1 MLRFLCSP
9 FILLANLE
17 RARRIPGS
25 FLTLLLVALSVSAQ
39 SAPAPAP
46 QTPAQIIDRVSPAVA
61 VVLAGREGSGT
72 SLGSAVVVRQ
82 DGVLLTAYHVLK
94 DAHRAQ
100 VRFKNGEIYD
110 KVELLAYDERR
121 DVAALRVFAANLPVL
136 PTVAADETRPGDTV
150 YAVSN
155 AGALPWTA
163 SSGVVSA
170 LRLADEVP
178 GAGSGYRLI
187 QFTAPVSPG
196 SSGGVLVDAQARLL
210 GIIVGSTTGQNLNFA
225 VPIESVLGLA
235 NRSGGNLLASG
246 ADLQLPG
253 QQAPETAGPSGSVP
267 PPPAELSD
275 RERSEAVASRDPMK
289 ILRSF
294 RTIYVDSHTIWM
306 ESEMLEHALQERPE
320 FSQWGL
326 TVVKDSR
333 LADVRIEVSVPAFT
347 FDYHYTVTHQNS
359 SIALVAGK
367 VEAASGLDAAP
378 NIAENLMKEIR
389 KAQRPLPGD
398 KEKPPPKTKD

>member
-17 RARRIPGS
+17 RARRIPGT
-25 FLTLLLVALSVSAQ
+25 FFTLLLVALSASAQ
-39 SAPAPAP
+39 SAPAAAP

-100 VRFKNGEIYD
+100 VRFKNGETYD

-136 PTVAADETRPGDTV
+136 PTGAGDETRPGDTV

-170 LRLADEVP
+170 LRLADEVD
-178 GAGSGYRLI
+178 RK
-187 QFTAPVSPG
+187 
-196 SSGGVLVDAQARLL
+196 
-210 GIIVGSTTGQNLNFA
+210 
-225 VPIESVLGLA
+225 SV
-235 NRSGGNLLASG
+235 
-246 ADLQLPG
+246 
-253 QQAPETAGPSGSVP
+253 V
-267 PPPAELSD
+267 
-275 RERSEAVASRDPMK
+275 
-289 ILRSF
+289 
-294 RTIYVDSHTIWM
+294 
-306 ESEMLEHALQERPE
+306 
-320 FSQWGL
+320 
-326 TVVKDSR
+326 
-333 LADVRIEVSVPAFT
+333 
-347 FDYHYTVTHQNS
+347 
-359 SIALVAGK
+359 
-367 VEAASGLDAAP
+367 
-378 NIAENLMKEIR
+378 
-389 KAQRPLPGD
+389 
-398 KEKPPPKTKD
+398 